1 MICHVLFLCSY
12 KKELLLIRQIRIIAK
27 SKKYI
32 SWGKDKAAEYYIE
45 NKEVIKQK
53 ANSKFRNFWE
63 KEKEIKI
70 EYGRNR
76 YRNSTDNKKNKLK

>member
-1 MICHVLFLCSY
+1 MTCHDLFISSY

-63 KEKEIKI
+63 KEKEIKR